1 LLELCAQHAY
11 MIAVLPVIAFAI
23 VLFTGRRTPGNGALL
38 PILTMG
44 VSFLWSVGCLAYML
58 TGGEPIRLGFLW
70 AVAGDTFWLSY
81 TVDAASTAMLVM
93 VSLVALLVII
103 YSQGYMHGDPGYSL
117 FFAYLSLFSASML
130 GLVLASNLILLFI
143 CWELV
148 GLMSYLLIGF
158 WFHKPE
164 AARACTKAFMT
175 TRIGDAGIT
184 VAIGL
189 LFLAT
194 RSLDLET
201 IFQKVA
207 AGEVSQQMLFVISL
221 GLFAGAVGKSAQ
233 FPLHVW
239 LPDAMEGP
247 TPVSA
252 LIHAATMVAAG
263 VWMVYRMSP
272 VISATAGQGP
282 YDATVWIAGIGGF
295 TALFSATI
303 AIAQDDIK
311 RVLAYSTISQ
321 LGYMM
326 LGLGVGAW
334 FAGFFH
340 LLTHAFFK
348 ALLFLGSG
356 AVIIACHHEQDMKK
370 MGGLAHHMP
379 VTFWTFVIGTLALAG
394 AGIPGLLGLSG
405 FHSKEMILAAA
416 WMQARPL
423 AVMALCGAFLT
434 PFYMTRCVCLTFFGK
449 TRDRHLAEHITKVP
463 LNMTVPLVILSVFAV
478 SAGWIAK
485 PLDAWLQR
493 GYGFQSVVQV
503 EELAAAH
510 GEELEA
516 AHHAAELTVAWIAFG
531 CVALGIGLGLAL
543 WGRGPER
550 TAAMVRKSAALRAL
564 RTLLARKYYIDEF
577 YGLLVHGAI
586 HFMIWVAV
594 FDLHV
599 LDRVFVRGWGWLVL
613 QLKSIAGWVDRVI
626 VDKILV
632 HAGPCAVFLLGA
644 VLQMLQTGSVHFYL
658 LVTAIGGVAFI
669 GISLFPEDVPQV
681 MGFTIVAAVV
691 VAAAGATLTR
701 VGKKAPR

>member
-1 LLELCAQHAY
+1 MLEFCAQHAY
-11 MIAVLPVIAFAI
+11 MVAVLPVVAFAI

-38 PILTMG
+38 PILFMG

-58 TGGEPIRLGFLW
+58 SGGEPIRLGFLW

-81 TVDAASTAMLVM
+81 TVDAAATAMLVM

-117 FFAYLSLFSASML
+117 FFAYLSLFTASML
-130 GLVLASNLILLFI
+130 GLVLASNLLLLFI

-164 AARACTKAFMT
+164 AARAGKKAFMT
-175 TRIGDAGIT
+175 TRLGDAGFT

-189 LFLAT
+189 LFVAT
-194 RSLDLET
+194 RTLDLGE

-207 AGEVSQQMLFVISL
+207 AGEVPQKTLFAISL

-263 VWMVYRMSP
+263 VWVVYRMSP

-295 TALFSATI
+295 TALFAATI

-326 LGLGVGAW
+326 LALGVGAW

-356 AVIIACHHEQDMKK
+356 AVITACHHEQDMKK
-370 MGGLAHHMP
+370 MGGLMRQMP
-379 VTFWTFVIGTLALAG
+379 ATFWTFAIGTLALAG

-405 FHSKEMILAAA
+405 FHSKEMILVAA
-416 WMQARPL
+416 WLHARPL

-449 TRDRHLAEHITKVP
+449 TRDSHLAEHIAKVP
-463 LNMTVPLVILSVFAV
+463 LNMTVPLIILSVLAV

-485 PLDAWLQR
+485 PLDAWLR
-493 GYGFQSVVQV
+493 HGYGFQSVAQAGEMV
-503 EELAAAH
+503 AGH
-510 GEELEA
+510 GEASEA
-516 AHHAAELTVAWIAFG
+516 AYRAAEITVGWTAFG

-550 TAAMVRKSAALRAL
+550 TAAMVRRSAALRAL

-577 YGLLVHGAI
+577 YGFLVHCAI
-586 HFMIWVAV
+586 CSTIWVAA

-599 LDRVFVRGWGWLVL
+599 LDRIFVRGWGWLVL
-613 QLKSIAGWVDRVI
+613 QLKSIAGWVDRVV
-626 VDKILV
+626 VDKVLV
-632 HAGPCAVFLLGA
+632 HAAPAAVYILGA
-644 VLQMLQTGSVHFYL
+644 ALQMLQTGSVHFYL
-658 LVTAIGGVAFI
+658 LVTALGAVALI
-669 GISLFPEDVPQV
+669 GISLFTDSVVQV
-681 MGFTIVAAVV
+681 AGFTVVAAVV
-691 VAAAGATLTR
+691 VAVAGAMLTR
-701 VGKKAPR
+701 VGKKAAP